1 MRMRGT
7 SSRTDD
13 TDDLLLEGWYFDRV
27 GEETFHW
34 SIGPSL
40 RVGNRIATTPPVS
53 HPDSMPPTG
62 LPRPGGTS
70 RGCIMDA

>member
-27 GEETFHW
+27 GEDTFHW
-34 SIGPSL
+34 AIGPSQ
-40 RVGNRIATTPPVS
+40 RVG
-53 HPDSMPPTG
+53 
-62 LPRPGGTS
+62 
-70 RGCIMDA
+70 